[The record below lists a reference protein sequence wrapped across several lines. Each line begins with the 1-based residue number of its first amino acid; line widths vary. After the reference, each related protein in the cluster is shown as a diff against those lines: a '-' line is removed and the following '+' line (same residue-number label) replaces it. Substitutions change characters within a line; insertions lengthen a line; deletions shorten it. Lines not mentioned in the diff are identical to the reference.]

1 MRKTTTYTKWAHDW
15 AVRASPPSLHS
26 VLLVTDGGATQ
37 RDHFVASIEAI
48 GAMPGVGFFQIDC
61 LGYGPWLARMHSTL
75 YSTLCSTV
83 HTNPRKRGHTHS
95 ASHAPHS
102 CLKRGR
108 GRYTGR
114 MCVCVPIDTL
124 L

>member
-95 ASHAPHS
+95 ASCAVLVPKARPRP
-102 CLKRGR
+102 LYGPN
-108 GRYTGR
+108 
-114 MCVCVPIDTL
+114 VCVYTY
-124 L
+124 